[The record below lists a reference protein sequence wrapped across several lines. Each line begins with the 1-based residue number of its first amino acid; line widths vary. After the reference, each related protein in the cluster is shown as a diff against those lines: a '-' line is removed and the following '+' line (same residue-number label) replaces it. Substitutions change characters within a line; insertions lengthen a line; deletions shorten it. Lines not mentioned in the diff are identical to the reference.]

1 MSKNLNRFS
10 LSSRNIRQKMLIAF
24 QLMSILPLLVCVYL
38 VSNYILPKFGFK
50 IDVVASVGISIFVSL
65 IGLLVI
71 KEVFDRMASVALNA
85 KSVAAGNMNCKI
97 EIDDSDEVG
106 ELGNVLNKLTQR
118 IRGNMDEL
126 RHYSEKTAEIN
137 IEIQKR
143 VIVLSSLM
151 QISTLIAQG
160 TKFEEILKMVIEK
173 SRFLA
178 NSDTAFLLFRDET
191 NDLFFM
197 RIADGPKSDY
207 LMSLTILAREELYKK
222 AFNLNKLLILD
233 SKNLLNENLTVAF
246 LDKFQMKNC
255 LAMPLFI
262 RGKVKAVLGIANT
275 RENFL
280 YNKDDIELLDI
291 FSKQIAI
298 AIENDILSHRIEK
311 LEIKDT
317 LTGLYNQA
325 FISNRLEEEIKR
337 AKIYQ
342 RPCAFI
348 VLDIDDF
355 KKYREKFGLIDAESA
370 IKKIAI
376 LVREMVTEIDRVG
389 RTDAD
394 EFSIIL
400 PEKNKRQA
408 QEIAEGI
415 IRKIESAYHQEDDV
429 NKRITLS
436 AGVSENPLDGVDASQ
451 LIVKA
456 KELLHKAKLAG
467 KNRVVVS

>member
-10 LSSRNIRQKMLIAF
+10 LSSRNIKQKLLIAF

-38 VSNYILPKFGFK
+38 VSSYILPKFGYK
-50 IDVVASVGISIFVSL
+50 IDVVASVAVSVFVSL
-65 IGLLVI
+65 VGLLVI
-71 KEVFDRMASVALNA
+71 KEVFDRMTSVTLSAR
-85 KSVAAGNMNCKI
+85 SVAAGNMDCKF
-97 EIDDSDEVG
+97 ESQESDEVG

-151 QISTLIAQG
+151 QISSLIAQG
-160 TKFEEILKMVIEK
+160 TKFDEILKMVIEK

-178 NSDTAFLLFRDET
+178 NSDTAFLLFRDE
-191 NDLFFM
+191 NKDSFFM
-197 RIADGPKSDY
+197 KIADGPKADY
-207 LMSLTILAREELYKK
+207 LMTVTVLPKEDLYKK
-222 AFNLNKLLILD
+222 AINLNKLLILD
-233 SKNLLNENLTVAF
+233 NKNLLSENLTVAF

-255 LAMPLFI
+255 LAMPIFI
-262 RGKVKAVLGIANT
+262 RGKVKALLGITNT

-280 YNKDDIELLDI
+280 YHKDDIELLDI

-298 AIENDILSHRIEK
+298 AIENDILAHRIEK

-317 LTGLYNQA
+317 LTGLYNQV
-325 FISNRLEEEIKR
+325 FITSRLEEEIKR

-348 VLDIDDF
+348 IFDIDNF
-355 KKYREKFGLIDAESA
+355 KTYREKFGLINAESA
-370 IKKIAI
+370 IKKIAVLI
-376 LVREMVTEIDRVG
+376 RDMVTEIDRVG
-389 RTDAD
+389 RTNAD

-400 PEKNKRQA
+400 PENNKRQA
-408 QEIAEGI
+408 QEIAEE
-415 IRKIESAYHQEDDV
+415 IRKKIEAIYNQEVDLAQ
-429 NKRITLS
+429 RITLS
-436 AGVSENPLDGVDASQ
+436 AGVSENPLDGVDAAQ
-451 LIVKA
+451 LIEKA
-456 KELLHKAKLAG
+456 KELLHKAKLSG
-467 KNRVVVS
+467 KNRVIVA